1 VNFVIVVYLWLLF
14 VAVVF
19 LLQQVQ
25 APDPT

>member
-19 LLQQVQ
+19 LLQQ